1 MVEDKKRII
10 IVEDEPDTIEMFA
23 EMMRL
28 SGYFVLKSYGGPPAL
43 KLISEENP
51 DVVVMDIM
59 MPEFSGMDVLDHMQK
74 NPDLRGIPV
83 IIVSAKSLPRDIQAG
98 LDAGAVAYLTK
109 PVTFQQL
116 SEAVQ
121 TTLDEKLGLDNQV

>member
-28 SGYFVLKSYGGPPAL
+28 SGYSVLKSYGGPPAL
-43 KLISEENP
+43 KLISEEKP
-51 DVVVMDIM
+51 DVVVLDIM
-59 MPEFSGMDVLDHMQK
+59 MPEFSGMDVLDHMQ
-74 NPDLRGIPV
+74 NTPDLRAIPV
-83 IIVSAKSLPRDIQAG
+83 IIVSAKSFPKDIQAG

-109 PVTFQQL
+109 PVTSQQL
-116 SEAVQ
+116 NEAVQ
-121 TTLDEKLGLDNQV
+121 TTLDQKLD